1 MLLEAMDLRVEAD
14 GKPLLTDIGFRLE
27 RGQRLGVI
35 GEPGSGKSLLARL
48 LGGLLDPALR
58 ASGELRLNDQPLALQ
73 LPARLPPGRPGIASL
88 AHGPDAGLPRLRR
101 IGEVL
106 RDPDLRDALRL
117 DPVRRIGSLTP
128 AERQMLRLGLAL
140 AASPEVL
147 VLDEAFTLFDAPAER
162 RALDLLLARGQS
174 LVLVG
179 HDLAA
184 MAAITD
190 SLLILESGRVVE
202 RGETPRLLSRPM
214 EDYSR
219 HLIASRRV
227 RARTLMRAPIG
238 TPLLE
243 VEGLDVVYRDRD
255 RDRLL
260 RRRPPVTA
268 LANVG
273 FALRR
278 GEALAVV
285 GETGSGKSTLA
296 RVVAGLQASRRGKL
310 VYEGH
315 HAYRGHDM
323 PLLVRPQVS
332 LLFADPRQAFD
343 PRLTLGESIAEPL
356 LLDAHHTLE
365 EQTDRLLDVL
375 TGVGLGPEVLQQRP
389 GALDLYQL
397 QLVAIARVLVTRPR
411 LVVMDE
417 PVRLLDPGQRGE
429 MLTLINRVRADFGF
443 TALITASSLEL
454 VRPIADRVLVLD
466 GGRIVEEGRPG
477 ELLETPREPA
487 TRAMVAARL
496 PEVGL
501 GVVAPVGR

>member
-1 MLLEAMDLRVEAD
+1 MLLEATDLRVER
-14 GKPLLTDIGFRLE
+14 GGTPLLTDIGFRLE

-35 GEPGSGKSLLARL
+35 GAPGSGKSLLARL
-48 LGGLLDPALR
+48 LGGLLEPSFQ
-58 ASGELRLNDQPLALQ
+58 ASGELRLNDHPLALQ
-73 LPARLPPGRPGIASL
+73 LPTRLPPGRPGIAYL

-101 IGEVL
+101 VG
-106 RDPDLRDALRL
+106 DLVADGALIESLRL
-117 DPVRRIGSLTP
+117 DPRRRIASLAP
-128 AERQMLRLGLAL
+128 AERQLLRLGLAL
-140 AASPEVL
+140 ASDPEIL
-147 VLDEAFTLFDAPAER
+147 VLDEAFTLCDAPAEK
-162 RALDLLLARGQS
+162 RALDLLLARNQS
-174 LVLVG
+174 LVLAG

-190 SLLILESGRVVE
+190 SLLILEGGRVVE

-243 VEGLDVVYRDRD
+243 IQGLDVVYRD

-260 RRRPPVTA
+260 RRRPPVAA
-268 LANVG
+268 LADVSLT
-273 FALRR
+273 LRR

-296 RVVAGLQASRRGKL
+296 RVIAGLQPSRRGKL

-315 HAYRGHDM
+315 HAYRGHDL
-323 PLLVRPQVS
+323 PLLVRPQIS

-356 LLDAHHTLE
+356 LLDDHHTLE

-375 TGVGLGPEVLQQRP
+375 TGVGLASDILQQHP
-389 GALDLYQL
+389 DALDLYRL
-397 QLVAIARVLVTRPR
+397 QLAAIARVLVTRPR

-466 GGRIVEEGRPG
+466 RGRIVEEGRPG
-477 ELLETPREPA
+477 ELLEMPREPA
-487 TRAMVAARL
+487 TRAMVSARL